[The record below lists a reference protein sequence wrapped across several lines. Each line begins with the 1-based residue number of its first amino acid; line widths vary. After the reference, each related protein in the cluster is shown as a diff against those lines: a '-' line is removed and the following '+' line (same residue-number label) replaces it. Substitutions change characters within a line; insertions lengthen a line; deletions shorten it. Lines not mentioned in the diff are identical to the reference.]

1 MGSWSAGVWGNDT
14 AEDLKFEYQCA
25 FYRYDPEEAVRR
37 LDEYVRT
44 SIGDE
49 SDTIEWCNYIYS
61 LADFMWKKGILTE
74 AVKTA
79 AVSMIDSGFG
89 LEAWEEGGKSV
100 LAKRRKALEKLRAQL
115 LSPLPER
122 KPIRP
127 KIPKSEELFTDG
139 DYIAVRLMTKDKPF
153 SWIAGHYS
161 DMTDE
166 EFHRLDGKYIIM
178 QKVCTGTKRLSEL
191 VPEFVE
197 RDALFRLFDD
207 VYDTFPSGIDT
218 ASLRPAKMITSYVS
232 KDICITSLFLSE
244 SRMTF
249 FRKRKAQIIGHGE
262 PPEYFVRENY
272 RYPPCAD
279 ISLAPSDDYSNPDA
293 ELLSHMGRKREVR
306 KEDPGKEML
315 SLIATKAERFSGFDP
330 RFSMSK
336 YYDLREKAEAEIQAR
351 IRKTLN
357 SGAEIYTVRFGKLCG
372 FAAVRDDVVENV
384 CILPQFQ
391 RLGLAKYLLR
401 ELRGQIPELRV
412 MIPDVRKKD
421 TVRHICEMLDIPF
434 TME

>member
-89 LEAWEEGGKSV
+89 LDEWEKSGKSA
-100 LAKRRKALEKLRAQL
+100 LAKRRKALEELRTQL

-139 DYIAVRLMTKDKPF
+139 DYIAVRLMTKDKLF

-178 QKVCTGTKRLSEL
+178 QKVWR
-191 VPEFVE
+191 
-197 RDALFRLFDD
+197 
-207 VYDTFPSGIDT
+207 
-218 ASLRPAKMITSYVS
+218 
-232 KDICITSLFLSE
+232 
-244 SRMTF
+244 
-249 FRKRKAQIIGHGE
+249 IG
-262 PPEYFVRENY
+262 P
-272 RYPPCAD
+272 
-279 ISLAPSDDYSNPDA
+279 
-293 ELLSHMGRKREVR
+293 
-306 KEDPGKEML
+306 
-315 SLIATKAERFSGFDP
+315 
-330 RFSMSK
+330 
-336 YYDLREKAEAEIQAR
+336 R
-351 IRKTLN
+351 IR
-357 SGAEIYTVRFGKLCG
+357 GEGR
-372 FAAVRDDVVENV
+372 AVSAV
-384 CILPQFQ
+384 
-391 RLGLAKYLLR
+391 
-401 ELRGQIPELRV
+401 
-412 MIPDVRKKD
+412 
-421 TVRHICEMLDIPF
+421 
-434 TME
+434 

>member
-89 LEAWEEGGKSV
+89 LDEWEKSGKSA
-100 LAKRRKALEKLRAQL
+100 LAKRRKALEELRTQL

-232 KDICITSLFLSE
+232 KDICITCLLYTSPSPRDRTR
-244 SRMTF
+244 SRM
-249 FRKRKAQIIGHGE
+249 
-262 PPEYFVRENY
+262 
-272 RYPPCAD
+272 
-279 ISLAPSDDYSNPDA
+279 PSSA
-293 ELLSHMGRKREVR
+293 
-306 KEDPGKEML
+306 
-315 SLIATKAERFSGFDP
+315 
-330 RFSMSK
+330 
-336 YYDLREKAEAEIQAR
+336 
-351 IRKTLN
+351 
-357 SGAEIYTVRFGKLCG
+357 
-372 FAAVRDDVVENV
+372 
-384 CILPQFQ
+384 
-391 RLGLAKYLLR
+391 
-401 ELRGQIPELRV
+401 
-412 MIPDVRKKD
+412 
-421 TVRHICEMLDIPF
+421 
-434 TME
+434 

>member
-44 SIGDE
+44 SVGDE

-197 RDALFRLFDD
+197 MDALFRLFDD

-315 SLIATKAERFSGFDP
+315 SLISR
-330 RFSMSK
+330 
-336 YYDLREKAEAEIQAR
+336 
-351 IRKTLN
+351 
-357 SGAEIYTVRFGKLCG
+357 TV
-372 FAAVRDDVVENV
+372 
-384 CILPQFQ
+384 Q
-391 RLGLAKYLLR
+391 RL
-401 ELRGQIPELRV
+401 
-412 MIPDVRKKD
+412 
-421 TVRHICEMLDIPF
+421 
-434 TME
+434 

>member
-1 MGSWSAGVWGNDT
+1 
-14 AEDLKFEYQCA
+14 
-25 FYRYDPEEAVRR
+25 
-37 LDEYVRT
+37 
-44 SIGDE
+44 
-49 SDTIEWCNYIYS
+49 
-61 LADFMWKKGILTE
+61 MWKKGILTE

-89 LEAWEEGGKSV
+89 LDEWEKSGKTA
-100 LAKRRKALEKLRAQL
+100 LAKRRKALEELRTQL
-115 LSPLPER
+115 LSPMPER

-178 QKVCTGTKRLSEL
+178 QKVCTGIKRLSEL

-336 YYDLREKAEAEIQAR
+336 YHDLREKAEAEIQAR

-372 FAAVRDDVVENV
+372 FAAVRDGVVENV

-412 MIPDVRKKD
+412 VIPDVRKKD
-421 TVRHICEMLDIPF
+421 TVQHICETLDIPF

>member
-14 AEDLKFEYQCA
+14 AEDLKSEYQCA

-44 SIGDE
+44 SVGDE

-89 LEAWEEGGKSV
+89 LDEWEKSGKSV

-139 DYIAVRLMTKDKPF
+139 DYIAVRLMTKDKP
-153 SWIAGHYS
+153 
-161 DMTDE
+161 
-166 EFHRLDGKYIIM
+166 FHRLDGKYIIM

-336 YYDLREKAEAEIQAR
+336 YHDLREKAEAEIQAR

-421 TVRHICEMLDIPF
+421 AVRHICETLDIPF

>member
-1 MGSWSAGVWGNDT
+1 
-14 AEDLKFEYQCA
+14 
-25 FYRYDPEEAVRR
+25 
-37 LDEYVRT
+37 
-44 SIGDE
+44 
-49 SDTIEWCNYIYS
+49 
-61 LADFMWKKGILTE
+61 
-74 AVKTA
+74 
-79 AVSMIDSGFG
+79 
-89 LEAWEEGGKSV
+89 
-100 LAKRRKALEKLRAQL
+100 
-115 LSPLPER
+115 
-122 KPIRP
+122 
-127 KIPKSEELFTDG
+127 
-139 DYIAVRLMTKDKPF
+139 MTKDKLF

-336 YYDLREKAEAEIQAR
+336 YHDLREKAEAEIQAR

-372 FAAVRDDVVENV
+372 FAAVRDGVVENV

-412 MIPDVRKKD
+412 VIPDVRKKD
-421 TVRHICEMLDIPF
+421 TVQHICETLDIPF